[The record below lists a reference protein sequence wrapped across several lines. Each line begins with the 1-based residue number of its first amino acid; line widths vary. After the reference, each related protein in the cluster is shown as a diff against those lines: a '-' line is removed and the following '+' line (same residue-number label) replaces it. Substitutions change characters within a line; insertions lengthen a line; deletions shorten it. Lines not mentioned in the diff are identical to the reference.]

1 MKPLPVDLL
10 VSGELHVTVTSL
22 AMATVI
28 AVKTLERHAKVSLH
42 GRANL

>member
-10 VSGELHVTVTSL
+10 VSGEHVTVTSL